1 MKSSRRAFFCVG
13 VAGAAAGIS
22 PILLR
27 ANERTPGKPG
37 GQPLAEF
44 DYDVAVIGSGSG
56 GLSAAL
62 AAARNGA
69 RVMLIDRH
77 GYLGGT
83 MTCGMPFLGYL
94 DIHGRPVVGGFA
106 MELVDRL
113 TKIGASLGVRECPQH
128 HSVVIIK
135 PDYLKVL
142 ASDLCGE
149 NHIEVLLHSYLTAVE
164 TEKGKITKAIF
175 SCAGNTIEV
184 RARIFIDATGDGTL
198 AYLAGAAYQKGRE
211 KGELQP
217 PTVHYTIGG
226 VDKERFFAWCKEHGE
241 LGCYT
246 MEYLRAS
253 PNWAFVTLNKLFKE
267 LQPKGEWPI
276 SVWAFICINSLND
289 GQVVVNGPRMINTD
303 ATDPRDLTKAER
315 KGAHQAVA
323 FMEMLRKHVG
333 GYEHAYISHINDTVD
348 IRETRRI
355 VGKKR
360 VVLKEALE
368 GYIPEDSIA
377 LAAYPIDIH
386 SSKDFTSKFH
396 RINEPFGIPYLCL
409 VNESIVNLMMAGRCI
424 SVDVDT
430 FGSTRVIGTCLAV
443 SEAAGVGA
451 ALAIRDNCPPA
462 AVDCAAVRQILLKN
476 GGLLNMEKFQTTV
489 KAAVQ

>member
-1 MKSSRRAFFCVG
+1 MTILPDTYFEFIVGEAIMKSSITIPTNPDQTTR
-13 VAGAAAGIS
+13 
-22 PILLR
+22 
-27 ANERTPGKPG
+27 E
-37 GQPLAEF
+37 PLAKY
-44 DYDVAVIGSGSG
+44 DYDIAVIGSGSG
-56 GLSAAL
+56 GLSAAI

-69 RVMLIDRH
+69 RVMLIDRN

-106 MELVDRL
+106 VELVDRL

-142 ASDLCGE
+142 ASDLCDE
-149 NHIEVLLHSYLTAVE
+149 SNIEVLLHSYLTAVE
-164 TEKGKITKAIF
+164 TKKGKITKAIF

-184 RARIFIDATGDGTL
+184 SAKIFIDATGDGTL
-198 AYLAGAAYQKGRE
+198 AYLAGTAYQKGRE
-211 KGELQP
+211 HGALQP
-217 PTVHYTIGG
+217 PSVHYTIGG
-226 VDKERFFAWCKEHGE
+226 VDKEKFFAWCEEHDE
-241 LGCYT
+241 MGCYT

-253 PNWAFVTLNKLFKE
+253 PNWAFVTLGKLFGE
-267 LQPKGEWPI
+267 LQAKGEWPI
-276 SVWAFICINSLND
+276 SVWAFICVNSLND
-289 GQVVVNGPRMINTD
+289 GQVVHNGPRMINTD

-323 FMEMLRKHVG
+323 FIEMLRKYVG

-355 VGKKR
+355 VGKKM
-360 VVLKEALE
+360 VVLKEAIE

-409 VNESIVNLMMAGRCI
+409 VNESIANLMMAGRCI
-424 SVDVDT
+424 SVDVDV

-451 ALAIRDNCPPA
+451 ALAIKGQCDPA
-462 AVDCAAVRQILLKN
+462 AVDSAAIRQILLKN
-476 GGLLNMEKFQTTV
+476 GGLLSMEKFQASTRDIV
-489 KAAVQ
+489 